1 MLFLLCGGHDMLLGQ
16 GSPSWEAAKELRD
29 EAQKLIQRMQRS
41 AEEATLKSDKS
52 MKERV
57 NENQHVT
64 WLYLCESIPCMP
76 RGYIMIW

>member
-1 MLFLLCGGHDMLLGQ
+1 MGITCRWAKAVHRE
-16 GSPSWEAAKELRD
+16 EAAKELRD

-76 RGYIMIW
+76 RDIWYVL

>member
-1 MLFLLCGGHDMLLGQ
+1 MVHVHLYRFFDVVTCFAKAVHRE
-16 GSPSWEAAKELRD
+16 EAAKELRD

-64 WLYLCESIPCMP
+64 WLYFCQFFACLA
-76 RGYIMIW
+76 R